1 MFPPEHNLELT
12 CVLVLEALQHQG
24 RLNEGGFVQEFPRLR
39 LDAIPGVLPYCVE
52 CVLVCRL
59 LDKAG
64 DIKIARAV
72 CLLCNVQQLSK
83 MSDLGWKYKAR
94 LQFQ

>member
-39 LDAIPGVLPYCVE
+39 LDAIPGVLPYSVE
-52 CVLVCRL
+52 SVS
-59 LDKAG
+59 
-64 DIKIARAV
+64 RAV

-83 MSDLGWKYKAR
+83 MSDLGWK
-94 LQFQ
+94 